1 MKKRILSLLL
11 AGTLAV
17 SLAVPALA
25 AEDSAVKTYPVI
37 TQGETQY
44 VPLRAIAEDMGF
56 QVNWDQASETAIV
69 SNDVYSVEVQ
79 PLRGTG
85 QRQLCGGHDR
95 SAHAAEGLADLCGR
109 ELLW

>member
-79 PLRGTG
+79 P
-85 QRQLCGGHDR
+85 CGAPAAPAMRRAR
-95 SAHAAEGLADLCGR
+95 SKRPCC
-109 ELLW
+109 

>member
-37 TQGETQY
+37 
-44 VPLRAIAEDMGF
+44 
-56 QVNWDQASETAIV
+56 NQARPNTSRCAPSPRTWA
-69 SNDVYSVEVQ
+69 SK
-79 PLRGTG
+79 
-85 QRQLCGGHDR
+85 
-95 SAHAAEGLADLCGR
+95 
-109 ELLW
+109 